1 MDLYFTYLEINPLV
15 VTSDAIYIL
24 DLAAKLDTTADF
36 ICRPDW
42 GEIDYPPP
50 FGRDAY
56 PEEAYIADLD
66 AKSGASLKLTILN
79 PNGRIWT
86 MVAGGGASVIYSD
99 TICDLGGASELA
111 NYGEYSGAPSEQQTY
126 EYAKTILGLMTKEK
140 HADGKVLI
148 IGGGIAN
155 FTNVAATFKGIVKAL
170 QEFQPKLVEHD
181 IKIFVRRAGP
191 NYQEGLRIIREVGR
205 RLGIPMHVFGPETHM
220 TAICGMALGKKP
232 IPDPEAQEFSTANF
246 LLPSGQDVG
255 PNSPSSLEPSTSSTS
270 ADQEIPSFKK
280 IDHVDSSGHPTLFDA
295 STRAIIWGMQTRA
308 VQGMLDFDFV
318 CRRNVPSVAAIVYP
332 FVGDHKQKFYWGHK
346 EVLIPVY
353 KQMKDAMK
361 KHPDADVMVTFASL
375 RSAYESTVETLQFPQ
390 IRTIAIIAEG
400 IPENMTRKL
409 ILSAK
414 EKGVTIIGPA
424 TVGGVKPGCFKIGNT
439 GGMMDNILH
448 SKLYRPGR

>member
-1 MDLYFTYLEINPLV
+1 
-15 VTSDAIYIL
+15 
-24 DLAAKLDTTADF
+24 
-36 ICRPDW
+36 
-42 GEIDYPPP
+42 
-50 FGRDAY
+50 
-56 PEEAYIADLD
+56 
-66 AKSGASLKLTILN
+66 
-79 PNGRIWT
+79 
-86 MVAGGGASVIYSD
+86 
-99 TICDLGGASELA
+99 
-111 NYGEYSGAPSEQQTY
+111 
-126 EYAKTILGLMTKEK
+126 MTKEK
-140 HADGKVLI
+140 HAEGKVLI

-170 QEFQPKLVEHD
+170 QEFQPKLVEHN

-205 RLGIPMHVFGPETHM
+205 RLGIPVHVFGPETHM

-255 PNSPSSLEPSTSSTS
+255 PTSPSSSG
-270 ADQEIPSFKK
+270 Q
-280 IDHVDSSGHPTLFDA
+280 DSSSEEPKYSPMKTQDSTDSTGARQLF
-295 STRAIIWGMQTRA
+295 SKQTRAIIWGMQTRA

-318 CRRNVPSVAAIVYP
+318 CRRTMPSVAAIVYP

-353 KQMKDAMK
+353 KQMKDAMT

-400 IPENMTRKL
+400 IPENMTRKM

-424 TVGGVKPGCFKIGNT
+424 TVGGVKPGSFKIGNT